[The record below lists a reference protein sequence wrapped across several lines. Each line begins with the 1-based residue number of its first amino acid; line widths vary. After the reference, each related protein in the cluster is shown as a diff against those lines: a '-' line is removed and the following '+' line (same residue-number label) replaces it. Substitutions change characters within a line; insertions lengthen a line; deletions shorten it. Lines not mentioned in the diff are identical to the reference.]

1 VVISFFVSNLFLL
14 IFQCLSIFPL
24 APSSPPSDV
33 KVIVVDSTSVEVTWE
48 PPAEQSQNGILAGYK
63 ILLSEQTRHGQDLGQ
78 PMIVTVPANLRS
90 YHIRNLNKWTHY
102 RVGVL
107 AFTKA
112 GDGPISEA
120 IVVQT
125 DEDGR

>member
-1 VVISFFVSNLFLL
+1 M
-14 IFQCLSIFPL
+14 
-24 APSSPPSDV
+24 
-33 KVIVVDSTSVEVTWE
+33 EVTWE

-63 ILLSEQTRHGQDLGQ
+63 ILLSEETRHGQDLGQ
-78 PMIVTVPANLRS
+78 PMIVTVPANLRF